1 MMPSMRTQ
9 HNVSPAA
16 RAGFAAASPSGRLPE
31 CIATL
36 SAASTRPQ
44 TSPLSPELP
53 ADWLAPAAAFLASLQ
68 AHLAA
73 SPEQIDAAGLSATL
87 ERIPSLAGHMDIEGL
102 ARVFEAAMGQAAVSA
117 AVTADRRLRGR
128 RRAVTALAAAAV
140 APGVEFAPMAEA
152 VARLGRKTPVVAR
165 LSSAEWEKVAVALRE
180 RGQFSAHVESHRF
193 LATVQEKC
201 ARALALRTEEAGP
214 GKRAFVD
221 RDSFIRDLRRVA
233 IEEGIETTG
242 PAGAGTVRD
251 IRSLKRLG
259 LIYDMQTQSAAGF
272 SRWKM
277 DHDADVLDEF
287 PAYRLG
293 PSTAAAPR
301 SEAEWRDRWMVAG
314 GSVQWRGATRVAM
327 AALKTSPVWL
337 ALSRFG
343 TPWPPFDF
351 GSTRELLDLDRGEA
365 QSLGLL
371 DAGGSV
377 PQWRD
382 GSGSMA
388 FNRRLEASVADLGA
402 EATGMLEERF
412 GDQVEIVDGVAR
424 WTGDSGE
431 DGA

>member
-1 MMPSMRTQ
+1 VRL
-9 HNVSPAA
+9 VAA
-16 RAGFAAASPSGRLPE
+16 L
-31 CIATL
+31 
-36 SAASTRPQ
+36 
-44 TSPLSPELP
+44 LP
-53 ADWLAPAAAFLASLQ
+53 AEVTPAGIVPEDW
-68 AHLAA
+68 
-73 SPEQIDAAGLSATL
+73 DW
-87 ERIPSLAGHMDIEGL
+87 
-102 ARVFEAAMGQAAVSA
+102 
-117 AVTADRRLRGR
+117 TAQRDTFIRFAQ
-128 RRAVTALAAAAV
+128 RRA
-140 APGVEFAPMAEA
+140 
-152 VARLGRKTPVVAR
+152 
-165 LSSAEWEKVAVALRE
+165 
-180 RGQFSAHVESHRF
+180 
-193 LATVQEKC
+193 
-201 ARALALRTEEAGP
+201 
-214 GKRAFVD
+214 
-221 RDSFIRDLRRVA
+221 
-233 IEEGIETTG
+233 
-242 PAGAGTVRD
+242 
-251 IRSLKRLG
+251 
-259 LIYDMQTQSAAGF
+259 
-272 SRWKM
+272 
-277 DHDADVLDEF
+277 
-287 PAYRLG
+287 LG